1 MWFLK
6 LDCAPRRQWVTAP
19 PRHQGRRQRIY
30 CDFSASCRLARWFL
44 TWKCCW
50 QLHWSSVSLFAP
62 SFLIHHAAANALRV
76 LHIKSFL
83 LSLGQSRV
91 LKLHCIEPAGPLESR
106 ASIKHLQTSMDRSSV
121 GKECWSDSEFLFNN
135 VTDKQLRQI
144 LNPTCFFVVD
154 VTSFSISCVKLV

>member
-6 LDCAPRRQWVTAP
+6 VECAPRRQWVTAP

-30 CDFSASCRLARWFL
+30 CDFSASCRLTRWFL
-44 TWKCCW
+44 TLKCCW
-50 QLHWSSVSLFAP
+50 QLHCSSISLFAP

-91 LKLHCIEPAGPLESR
+91 LKLHCIEPAGPFRELCINKIPEDLNEPKLCWEGVWVR
-106 ASIKHLQTSMDRSSV
+106 LRTMRQTNNYV
-121 GKECWSDSEFLFNN
+121 KFLILLLFLFFLMWPHF
-135 VTDKQLRQI
+135 DYLG
-144 LNPTCFFVVD
+144 
-154 VTSFSISCVKLV
+154 